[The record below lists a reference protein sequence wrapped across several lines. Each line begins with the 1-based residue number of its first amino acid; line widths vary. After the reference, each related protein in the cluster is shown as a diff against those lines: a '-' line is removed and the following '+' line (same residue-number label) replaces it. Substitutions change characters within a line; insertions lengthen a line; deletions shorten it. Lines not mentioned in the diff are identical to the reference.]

1 MSFFRQ
7 YMFALIAAALL
18 PWWQCRGASGLR
30 IGDATGG
37 SESSA
42 LRSALFELSRR
53 PQEHQ
58 NEYSFRRM
66 TPETAIAKLL
76 NGEVD
81 IIVIEK
87 RDIPAKF
94 NGIRIDFTAEALVLY
109 SGMGNPLESLTI
121 PQLKEIWQAE
131 RPAWKKYNGEFNDIH
146 RLGLTMKGGG
156 FTEARFLGG
165 TLKRE
170 GIYRSGSIQR
180 AWLFCSPAALLCAPA
195 TAERP
200 GNIKII
206 RVNGVFP
213 TRENIISGKYPLN
226 LRYELLFRKEKSH
239 RAEAFLQ
246 LLATPEYAA
255 KIRESGLILNFTGEG
270 KNEEKP

>member
-7 YMFALIAAALL
+7 YMLALIAAAIV
-18 PWWQCRGASGLR
+18 PWRCCGVEGLR

-37 SESSA
+37 SELSA
-42 LRSALFELSRR
+42 LRSALFELSRKTA
-53 PQEHQ
+53 EHA

-66 TPETAIAKLL
+66 VPGPAIAKLQ

-87 RDIPAKF
+87 RDIPAEF
-94 NGIRIDFTAEALVLY
+94 NGVRKDFAAEALVLY
-109 SGMGNPLESLTI
+109 SGMGNPLESLTTA
-121 PQLKEIWQAE
+121 QLKEIWQAA
-131 RPAWKKYNGEFNDIH
+131 RPEWKKYNGEFNDIH

-165 TLKRE
+165 TLKSE
-170 GIYRSGSIQR
+170 GVYRSGSIQR
-180 AWLFCSPAALLCAPA
+180 AWLFCSPAALLCAPLVP
-195 TAERP
+195 ERP

-213 TRENIISGKYPLN
+213 TTDNIISGKYPLN
-226 LRYELLFRKEKSH
+226 LRYELLCRKEKNH
-239 RAEAFLQ
+239 RIEAFLQ

-255 KIRESGLILNFTGEG
+255 KIRESGLILNFTG
-270 KNEEKP
+270 KNRNEEKP